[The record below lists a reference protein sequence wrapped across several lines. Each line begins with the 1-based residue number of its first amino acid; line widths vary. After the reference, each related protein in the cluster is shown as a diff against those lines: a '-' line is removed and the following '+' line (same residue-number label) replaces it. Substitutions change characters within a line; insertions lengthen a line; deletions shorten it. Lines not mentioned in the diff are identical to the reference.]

1 MMSESDN
8 KLDIEKFLA
17 LTEGVTSAV
26 IAEMKQH
33 GLVSMTEDPNMIA
46 TLMASS
52 LGMLIGST
60 TQHTKGSRDQ
70 ILKSVDRLINE
81 AINTADTIYKED

>member
-1 MMSESDN
+1 MKVKISSISKN
-8 KLDIEKFLA
+8 FLA

-33 GLVSMTEDPNMIA
+33 GLENMTQDPNMIA

-60 TQHTKGSRDQ
+60 TQKTKGSRDE

-81 AINTADTIYKED
+81 AINTADTIYKD

>member
-1 MMSESDN
+1 MSDN
-8 KLDIEKFLA
+8 KLDIEKFLM

-26 IAEMKQH
+26 INEMKQH
-33 GLVSMTEDPNMIA
+33 GLESMTQDPNMIA

-60 TQHTKGSRDQ
+60 TQQTKGSRDE
-70 ILKSVDRLINE
+70 ILKNVDRLINE
-81 AINTADTIYKED
+81 AINTADTIYND